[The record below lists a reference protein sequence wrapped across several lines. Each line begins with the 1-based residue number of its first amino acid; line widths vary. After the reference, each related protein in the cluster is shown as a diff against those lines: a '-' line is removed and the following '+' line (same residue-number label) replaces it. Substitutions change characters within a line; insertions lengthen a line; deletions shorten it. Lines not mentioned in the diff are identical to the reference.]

1 MLIRTSDKEGATSQ
15 NSNKYKGLGL
25 CYQLRFRYIDKKF
38 YITAYTFR
46 LMNSRARVMAAT
58 AEIID
63 LNEFRRRR
71 QMATQSM
78 APMPAVVPGTWV
90 AVWFFVP
97 VWVGNAWPMNR

>member
-1 MLIRTSDKEGATSQ
+1 LKNNIE
-15 NSNKYKGLGL
+15 NSVLRL
-25 CYQLRFRYIDKKF
+25 WQPLRFRYIDRTF
-38 YITAYTFR
+38 YIKDYVSC

-63 LNEFRRRR
+63 LTEVRR
-71 QMATQSM
+71 QRQRAAQPV
-78 APMPAVVPGTWV
+78 APMPAIVPGTWV

>member
-1 MLIRTSDKEGATSQ
+1 
-15 NSNKYKGLGL
+15 
-25 CYQLRFRYIDKKF
+25 
-38 YITAYTFR
+38 
-46 LMNSRARVMAAT
+46 MNYRARVMAAT

-63 LNEFRRRR
+63 LTEIRLQR
-71 QMATQSM
+71 QRTAQPV